1 MRRNRTVKIVVC
13 VLALVMTIAALSGCG
28 AKKNTTITTMDG
40 TFAETRIGAQIAKQ
54 LIEKHTDLTVN
65 IHDAMATVPAF
76 TALKNDEIDF
86 NLSYDGTLLTTL
98 MGYDPSDVP
107 EGEDLYTWVNKT
119 AKEGQGVMLTRK
131 IGAENT
137 YALAVQQ
144 DFAKEHNLKT
154 ISDLVPYAPEL
165 VFGAEHEF
173 FDVEGTMRYIPFCEY
188 YGFDFKDGK
197 SIDISLKYAAMDSG
211 NIDVTMVYSTDG
223 MNKKYN
229 LFILEDDK
237 KFFPEYNEAYLM
249 KTTLFDKYKDT
260 APNLEEVFNMLE
272 GKISSDDMVNMGYEV
287 DVNKRS
293 PEEVAKEFLTGK
305 GLL

>member
-1 MRRNRTVKIVVC
+1 MRTNRTMKTVLC
-13 VLALVMTIAALSGCG
+13 VLALIMALSALAGCS

-54 LIEKHTDLTVN
+54 LIEKHTDLTVE
-65 IHDAMATVPAF
+65 IHDSMATVPAF
-76 TALKNDEIDF
+76 TALKNDEFDF

-98 MGYDPSDVP
+98 MGHDPSDVP
-107 EGEDLYTWVNKT
+107 EGEDLYTWVNNQ
-119 AKEGQGVMLTRK
+119 AKEEQGVMLTKK

-144 DFAKEHNLKT
+144 DFAMEHNLKT
-154 ISDLVPYAPEL
+154 ISDLVPFAPEL

-188 YGFDFKDGK
+188 YGLDFKDGK
-197 SIDISLKYAAMDSG
+197 SIDITLKYAAMDSD

-223 MNKKYN
+223 LNKKYN
-229 LFILEDDK
+229 LFILEDDLH
-237 KFFPEYNEAYLM
+237 FFPEYNEAYLM

-260 APNLEEVFNMLE
+260 APNLEEVFDMLE
-272 GKISSDDMVNMGYEV
+272 GQISSDDMVNMGYEV
-287 DVNKRS
+287 DVNNRT
-293 PEEVAKEFLTGK
+293 PEEVAKDFLTQK
-305 GLL
+305 GLI